1 MHSLPASSLPFSPCT
16 SIAYISQLK
25 LWLMC
30 SMALI
35 KKGNMIYCGMSMLLR
50 GIFVSS
56 GVLCRNVYL
65 TFSCIEYCA
74 DDCGVSPVMIVDAR
88 WASNFDSIVPSF
100 RFKAMSEL
108 FYKCLPATV
117 GVFVALRLHPF
128 RVKNLLPYW
137 EPQCWAFIPRCVLRG
152 NRSGGCC

>member
-1 MHSLPASSLPFSPCT
+1 
-16 SIAYISQLK
+16 
-25 LWLMC
+25 
-30 SMALI
+30 
-35 KKGNMIYCGMSMLLR
+35 MIYCGMSMLLR
-50 GIFVSS
+50 GILSLLVFCAGMYISHSLVLSIVLMIAVS
-56 GVLCRNVYL
+56 L
-65 TFSCIEYCA
+65 
-74 DDCGVSPVMIVDAR
+74 PVMIVDAR

-137 EPQCWAFIPRCVLRG
+137 EPQCWVFIPRCVLPRQSFRRVLLMPMPLCSALLRAPASRRIK
-152 NRSGGCC
+152 NI